1 MEGKAG
7 AKAERANPW
16 SAALKLLTRRDYSQS
31 ELRQRLS
38 DKGFEH
44 DLIEAALQRCL
55 ELGYLDDERFANT
68 RARSLVN
75 SGRAVGIRLLNEL
88 KKAGIERPLAERALA
103 TAESEADL
111 PALVDDIR
119 QRKFPG
125 FEFNR
130 ATDKEK
136 NRVVSYLQRRGF
148 PVSMILDVL
157 KNQEDS

>member
-1 MEGKAG
+1 MRTLGNRKS
-7 AKAERANPW
+7 NVSDPF
-16 SAALKLLTRRDYSQS
+16 SVALRLLTFRDRSTT
-31 ELRQRLS
+31 ELAKKLQDR
-38 DKGFEH
+38 GFSRTET
-44 DLIEAALQRCL
+44 EAVINRCL
-55 ELGYLDDERFANT
+55 ELGYLDDERFANA

-88 KKAGIERPLAERALA
+88 KKAGIDRSLAEQALA
-103 TAESEADL
+103 EAESEVDLAELADE
-111 PALVDDIR
+111 IR

-125 FEFNR
+125 FVFSE

-157 KNQEDS
+157 KN